1 MESYLV
7 KINDFEGPMDLLLQ
21 LIESEKM
28 DITTVSLAKI
38 TDEFLAIVEAEENF
52 ATAEIADFLAVAA
65 KLLLIKSRI
74 LLPSLNLGTE
84 DEGETLT
91 KQLKIYKEY
100 RDASKMI
107 KAMIAKER
115 FLFVRPKAIRVL
127 EAKFVPPVGF
137 TKERAGEIFAN
148 CLKRLEPV
156 VNLPQ
161 RLIKRAISI
170 KERISHISRLIFT
183 KANLTFR
190 QLIGQPKDKVE
201 IVVSF
206 LALLELVKQKAV
218 DVSQT
223 ELFAEINISKN
234 NTDSV
239 DVENIAVD
247 YQE

>member
-1 MESYLV
+1 MESYSV
-7 KINDFEGPMDLLLQ
+7 KINDFEGPLDLLLQ

-52 ATAEIADFLAVAA
+52 DAADIADFLAVAA

-84 DEGETLT
+84 DEGESLA

-127 EAKFVPPVGF
+127 EVKFVAPIGF
-137 TKERAGEIFAN
+137 TKERASEMFAN
-148 CLKRLEPV
+148 CLKRLEPI

-170 KERISHISRLIFT
+170 KERISHISRLIFAKT
-183 KANLTFR
+183 NMTFR
-190 QLIGQPKDKVE
+190 QLIGKPKDKVE

-223 ELFAEINISKN
+223 ELFADINISKN
-234 NTDSV
+234 NEGAV
-239 DVENIAVD
+239 DVENIVVD